1 MAADLLSPAFSLAH
15 VSLAR
20 DRASRV
26 HNTLSSVGDA
36 CADAAARG
44 DSTRLDSARHRRLRL
59 RLLGSPRLSPS
70 PPRCM
75 YAFYAA
81 CTALDAFLSRAAIN
95 RRNIEVEAPAS
106 TVRARL
112 RETSR
117 PVRQP
122 ISAAARTR
130 YQSSKERE
138 RERDN
143 PEREPAEREQRKK
156 ESERIE
162 RERERRKQ
170 RVEEEE
176 TRSRG
181 DKDREID
188 DFSDALPRTKKSPL
202 LSLGRVGKS
211 AIPENRFRGSRAGTS
226 HRKTRPRSSARLDTL
241 LRKPGSW
248 LHGVCVRLR
257 ELSYHTG
264 RCACTLGIRTYTH
277 VRVIGIARTPGETL
291 PSWRYW
297 WGYDPRLVR
306 KLNGIFWKTFEVTN
320 VVGEIDS
327 FRENL

>member
-1 MAADLLSPAFSLAH
+1 MRGCGR
-15 VSLAR
+15 AR
-20 DRASRV
+20 R
-26 HNTLSSVGDA
+26 L
-36 CADAAARG
+36 
-44 DSTRLDSARHRRLRL
+44 DSTRLGSA
-59 RLLGSPRLSPS
+59 
-70 PPRCM
+70 PP
-75 YAFYAA
+75 
-81 CTALDAFLSRAAIN
+81 TP
-95 RRNIEVEAPAS
+95 APAS
-106 TVRARL
+106 RL
-112 RETSR
+112 
-117 PVRQP
+117 
-122 ISAAARTR
+122 SAALALPAKVHVCILCSVHCIRCISKSRRNKSQKYRSRGPREYGTR
-130 YQSSKERE
+130 ASPRDLATCASTDFRCRANAISIIERKRE
-138 RERDN
+138 RERQ
-143 PEREPAEREQRKK
+143 PGEGARGERAEEKRERED
-156 ESERIE
+156 

-211 AIPENRFRGSRAGTS
+211 ATPENRFRGSRAGTS

-291 PSWRYW
+291 LSCRYW

-306 KLNGIFWKTFEVTN
+306 KLNEIFWKN
-320 VVGEIDS
+320 
-327 FRENL
+327 FRGDQRRRGNRFLSRKSVKFSRKVS